1 MDMVQYVESAATGEP
16 IYFLSTSMWPAFPV
30 VNMARAEWPYRYH
43 FLWPIPALYATGSA
57 SLPTYRAPDAQSAV
71 ERQFFD
77 AVIEDLIRTPPR
89 VLVVD
94 RRADLQAMQ
103 GQRFDFVEYFSG
115 STEFRALMAR
125 YRRIGF
131 IGPWEVFERF

>member
-1 MDMVQYVESAATGEP
+1 
-16 IYFLSTSMWPAFPV
+16 
-30 VNMARAEWPYRYH
+30 
-43 FLWPIPALYATGSA
+43 
-57 SLPTYRAPDAQSAV
+57 
-71 ERQFFD
+71 
-77 AVIEDLIRTPPR
+77 

-94 RRADLQAMQ
+94 RRADLQAMH

-115 STEFRALMAR
+115 SAEFRALMAR